1 MDVKTTKTTESQGER
16 LKKRSNVG
24 EIWHRLRKNKLSM
37 ICLAVLVIMIL
48 GIIFAG
54 VLSPYDYA
62 AQDLTQRFAL
72 PSKEHWMGCD
82 DYGRDLLTRL
92 LVGGRYSL
100 LDCHFVR
107 CHWHYLRHGHWR
119 TLRLLRKAH

>member
-48 GIIFAG
+48 GIIFCRGAEP
-54 VLSPYDYA
+54 L
-62 AQDLTQRFAL
+62 
-72 PSKEHWMGCD
+72 
-82 DYGRDLLTRL
+82 
-92 LVGGRYSL
+92 
-100 LDCHFVR
+100 
-107 CHWHYLRHGHWR
+107 
-119 TLRLLRKAH
+119 

>member
-1 MDVKTTKTTESQGER
+1 MDVKTTKESQGER

-62 AQDLTQRFAL
+62 
-72 PSKEHWMGCD
+72 
-82 DYGRDLLTRL
+82 
-92 LVGGRYSL
+92 
-100 LDCHFVR
+100 
-107 CHWHYLRHGHWR
+107 
-119 TLRLLRKAH
+119 